1 MKRKPA
7 TKAELAHLARVK
19 ALPCLAC
26 RRRFQHGFYDQCG
39 VTEAHHLLVGGRRRG
54 HMHVVSLG
62 SWHHRGQLLPGWTKA
77 EMEEGYG
84 PSLANGSKPFH
95 EAFGS
100 DADLLAETE
109 QLLAKQSVEA
119 A

>member
-1 MKRKPA
+1 MKRKA
-7 TKAELAHLARVK
+7 TKAELAHLAAVK
-19 ALPCLAC
+19 RLPCLAC
-26 RRRFQHGFYDQCG
+26 RKQWRAQPSI
-39 VTEAHHLLVGGRRRG
+39 TEGHHVLSGGKRRG
-54 HMHVVSLG
+54 HMYVVPLCRWHHQSELSLG
-62 SWHHRGQLLPGWTKA
+62 FTKDA
-77 EMEEGYG
+77 MTVVYG

-100 DADLLAETE
+100 DLELLAETE

>member
-1 MKRKPA
+1 MKRKA
-7 TKAELAHLARVK
+7 TKTELAHLAAVK
-19 ALPCLAC
+19 RLPCIAC
-26 RRRFQHGFYDQCG
+26 RRHGFLFTQCG
-39 VTEAHHLLVGGRRRG
+39 ITEAHHTLVGGRRRG
-54 HMHVVSLG
+54 HMYVVSLG
-62 SWHHRGQLLPGWTKA
+62 AWHHRGQLLPGWTKA

-100 DADLLAETE
+100 DSDLLAETE